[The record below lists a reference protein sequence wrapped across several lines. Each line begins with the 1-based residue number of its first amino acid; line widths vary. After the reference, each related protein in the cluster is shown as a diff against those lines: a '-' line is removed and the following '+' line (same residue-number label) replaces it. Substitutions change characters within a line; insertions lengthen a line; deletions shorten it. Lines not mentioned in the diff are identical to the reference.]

1 MKLAIVAAV
10 RPELGAAFRR
20 LRPARVR
27 RGALTVYEA
36 GPLVFAIG
44 GVGAARAE
52 AAARALAAHARP
64 DALLSAG
71 FAGALAD
78 DLAPGDL
85 VLGGSAGFPA
95 GASLLRR
102 ARAADPAAR
111 IADCLAVDRVLVGPA
126 EKAEARRRG
135 GAVVVDMESAAVGRV
150 ARELGLPFLCV
161 KAVLDTPAAP
171 LASRYESPGRVLREI
186 LRRPATLSGLC
197 GDAARARR
205 AAARLAGFFAA
216 LKRGL
221 FGG

>member
-1 MKLAIVAAV
+1 MKLAVVAAI

-27 RGALTVYEA
+27 RGTWTFYEA

-44 GVGAARAE
+44 GVGAARAG
-52 AAARALAAHARP
+52 AAARALAGHARP
-64 DALLSAG
+64 AALVSTG

-85 VLGGSAGFPA
+85 VLGGTAGFPA
-95 GASLLRR
+95 GAALLRR

-111 IADCLAVDRVLVGPA
+111 VADGLAVDRVLVDAA
-126 EKAEARRRG
+126 EKAEARRRA
-135 GAVVVDMESAAVGRV
+135 GAAVVDMESAAVGRV
-150 ARELGLPFLCV
+150 AREFGIPFLCV

-171 LASRYESPGRVLREI
+171 LASRYKSPGTVLGEI
-186 LRRPATLSGLC
+186 LRRPATLAGLC

-205 AAARLAGFFAA
+205 AAARLAVFFAA

-221 FGG
+221 DAA